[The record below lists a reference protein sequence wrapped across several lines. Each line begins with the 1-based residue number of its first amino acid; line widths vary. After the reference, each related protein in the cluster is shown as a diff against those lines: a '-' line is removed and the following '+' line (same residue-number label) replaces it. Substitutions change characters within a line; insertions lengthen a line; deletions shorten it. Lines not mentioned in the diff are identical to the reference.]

1 VQNTTPWIQSD
12 GRAEQCKMVATC
24 TALMET
30 TYHVG
35 RSKSIYEWCNSIYK
49 GVDNGKNVVFLM
61 LRIFSYTF
69 WQIVCHKNA
78 AHLSFKKCRNAIQ
91 NDSLNLKKNMSSIAD
106 LATSEK

>member
-61 LRIFSYTF
+61 LRIFSCATF
-69 WQIVCHKNA
+69 WQNRV
-78 AHLSFKKCRNAIQ
+78 SQKCRSFVVQ
-91 NDSLNLKKNMSSIAD
+91 KMSMQFKMIV
-106 LATSEK
+106 